1 MKDRLWSV
9 IFVGAGVVLL
19 VIAGGH
25 ILSTPATPSLVHLVL
40 DLVFLV
46 GSGLGFIAVGYWH
59 WQKPLPRDRYPRL
72 LGWVFAG
79 VLLLMSINFI
89 TLYLGSDLVT
99 LAEAFEVV
107 RIGGSFGAIGGLLV
121 GTVEANAI
129 VQSREAASA
138 QAKAQALEEEQE
150 HFNQINAYL
159 RHYALNSLTA
169 IRGYTDHLAEEI
181 PSDETAK
188 LETIED
194 RIETITTLIDHI
206 LVLSTTLQED
216 APRSESAVKPLLE
229 SALSKASVPQSV
241 TLDVPADLPSIYTT
255 PPFERALRL
264 LFCALGEVLDPDE
277 SLQITATESGTQ
289 VTISISVA
297 DPVALTD
304 ADFTGSG
311 SVVDIQLALAKEFI
325 NSTGTLCLGESTD
338 DSLVCECTVPCTPC
352 GQDT

>member
-9 IFVGAGVVLL
+9 IFTGAGVVLL
-19 VIAGGH
+19 VISGRH
-25 ILSTPATPSLVHLVL
+25 ILSTPTTSPLVHLLL

-59 WQKPLPRDRYPRL
+59 WQDPLPRDRYPRL
-72 LGWVFAG
+72 LGWVLGG
-79 VLLLMSINFI
+79 VLLFTSLNFI
-89 TLYLGSDLVT
+89 SLYLGSDLVT
-99 LAEAFEVV
+99 LTESFEVV
-107 RIGGSFGAIGGLLV
+107 RIGGSFGAIAGLLV

-216 APRSESAVKPLLE
+216 TPRSESAVKPLLE
-229 SALSKASVPQSV
+229 SALSKASVPQ
-241 TLDVPADLPSIYTT
+241 
-255 PPFERALRL
+255 
-264 LFCALGEVLDPDE
+264 EVILN
-277 SLQITATESGTQ
+277 
-289 VTISISVA
+289 
-297 DPVALTD
+297 
-304 ADFTGSG
+304 G
-311 SVVDIQLALAKEFI
+311 SVEI
-325 NSTGTLCLGESTD
+325 
-338 DSLVCECTVPCTPC
+338 PCN
-352 GQDT
+352 